1 MDKKLPEILVCPQC
15 RGSLISASGAL
26 VCKACQLKY
35 PIRDGIPI
43 MLVDEAASL
52 KGNRHQGRSS
62 EPVATFRIIG
72 GPNKGLSF
80 HLDHFTCK
88 ALGRAASDPNK
99 TAIFGSIDTTLALDE
114 GTKGLIQHYV
124 GKQFK
129 DTKSKADTGSFKRT
143 SDIILDD
150 MTISRL
156 HAMIFYGET
165 GVGVLDLVSRNGTFV
180 NGEEI
185 ESRLLKKDDAIELG
199 ETKIIFEG

>member
-15 RGSLISASGAL
+15 KGSLISASGAL

-52 KGNRHQGRSS
+52 KGNRHQSRSS

-72 GPNKGLSF
+72 GPSKGLSF
-80 HLDHFTCK
+80 HLERFTCK
-88 ALGRAASDPNK
+88 AIGRAASDPNK
-99 TAIFGSIDTTLALDE
+99 TAIFGSIDTILALDE

-129 DTKSKADTGSFKRT
+129 DAKSKADTGSFKRT

-156 HAMIFYGET
+156 HAMIFYGEM

-185 ESRLLKKDDAIELG
+185 ESKLLKKDDTIELG